1 MLSSNT
7 TTTTPSREGEST
19 TKSPQTSRKLS
30 ASYRSKSSHGS
41 YSADPREDYITK
53 SKAAAARW
61 SGSDRKVAKT
71 RQQSLDKTR
80 REKAALQKVFDLGGV
95 TEKDEAAEEG
105 IRWGVLGD
113 DDFREDFDEA
123 LWGLYG
129 EDE

>member
-7 TTTTPSREGEST
+7 TTTTPSQEGEST
-19 TKSPQTSRKLS
+19 TKGPQTSRKLS
-30 ASYRSKSSHGS
+30 AGSRSRSSHS
-41 YSADPREDYITK
+41 LYAADPREDYITK

-80 REKAALQKVFDLGGV
+80 REKAALQKVFDLGIAS
-95 TEKDEAAEEG
+95 EEDETAEEG

-113 DDFREDFDEA
+113 DGFGEDFDET